1 MESKTVTENIGIQ
14 HILSTGSVME
24 IEWQTFWQKMT
35 LPDKIQVS
43 LPVSKKKVIILSG
56 PTGVGKTA
64 LSLVIAKAIG
74 GEIISA
80 DSMQVYRGMDIGTA
94 KISFEEREEV
104 PHHLLD
110 IRSIE
115 ETFNV
120 VDFWNEATRLIEEI
134 YERGHVPIVVGGTG
148 FYIHAL
154 IYGPP
159 TGPASQEEVRAEWE
173 SEMRE
178 RGSEALYRKL
188 EELDPQYA
196 QTITQN
202 DKHKIVRALEII
214 ALTGK
219 RVSQF
224 VKQTNPLQ
232 QYDFRCWFLYLPKD
246 ILYRRIEERC
256 DAMIARGLLQEV
268 ESLER
273 AGLRGNSSASQAIG
287 YRQCLEFLDSP
298 KGKEEWERFTT
309 IFKQASRKYAKRQF
323 TWFRKEKFFRWL
335 NREELSF
342 ERAAEVILQDF
353 ELSP

>member
-1 MESKTVTENIGIQ
+1 MTGNTEIQ
-14 HILSTGSVME
+14 NAASAGSVIE
-24 IEWQTFWQKMT
+24 IEWKTFWQKMT
-35 LPDKIQVS
+35 LPDKIQIS
-43 LPVSKKKVIILSG
+43 LPVSKKKIIILSG

-64 LSLVIAKAIG
+64 LSLVLAKAIG

-94 KISFEEREEV
+94 KISLEEREDV

-110 IRSIE
+110 IRSIDE
-115 ETFNV
+115 SFNV
-120 VDFWNEATRLIEEI
+120 VDFWNDATRLIEEI

-159 TGPASQEEVRAEWE
+159 SGPPSQEEVRTIWE
-173 SEMRE
+173 NEMSKN
-178 RGSEALYRKL
+178 GSEPLFRKL
-188 EELDPQYA
+188 EELDPEYA
-196 QTITQN
+196 RTITQN

-214 ALTGK
+214 SLTGK

-224 VKQTNPLQ
+224 VKQVNPSSK
-232 QYDFRCWFLYLPKD
+232 YDFRCWFLYLPKEN
-246 ILYRRIEERC
+246 LYSKIEERC
-256 DAMIARGLLQEV
+256 DAMIAKGLLAEV
-268 ESLER
+268 EYLD
-273 AGLRGNSSASQAIG
+273 AQGLRNNSSASQAIG
-287 YRQCLEFLDSP
+287 YRQCLEFLDSA
-298 KGKEEWERFTT
+298 KGVEDWDHFVK
-309 IFKQASRKYAKRQF
+309 IFKQASRRYAKRQF
-323 TWFRKEKFFRWL
+323 TWFRKEQSFRWL